1 MLIDQVIHCPG
12 QAHLYTPLHAD
23 RAYLGIPNFTQSV
36 SHQPAGNYVTCY
48 VAFLPVLIDCS
59 FYFQSISSLKKET
72 IRILAKHGRSP
83 LGISDIPSNTYLNSR
98 VKKKNKKSYKLN
110 YTYKK
115 EESGGGSCLRDWSG
129 EIQLGKR
136 FFFFP

>member
-1 MLIDQVIHCPG
+1 M
-12 QAHLYTPLHAD
+12 
-23 RAYLGIPNFTQSV
+23 F
-36 SHQPAGNYVTCY
+36 
-48 VAFLPVLIDCS
+48 IDCS

-136 FFFFP
+136 FFFFLKFIYPIERENAGGSEKEGERASKSGSPLSAQSLMQTRTHKPCNHDEPK